1 MGKVRYLE
9 AHLFSREIFSLPF
22 RSVELKFGTILFDNE
37 AVDSKDR
44 QNLYRL
50 CRIDHFYVSN
60 GWRTRYMRIE
70 YTTWIASLS
79 NEGSTIWFILL
90 YQLESD
96 SDNERKRA
104 EQSKSAAPYLSKTM
118 LITHPVRKCVF
129 EFLRVIMTD
138 SLMSPS
144 TAAKGQGVID
154 AILEVRNKIGISTK
168 LP

>member
-1 MGKVRYLE
+1 
-9 AHLFSREIFSLPF
+9 
-22 RSVELKFGTILFDNE
+22 
-37 AVDSKDR
+37 
-44 QNLYRL
+44 
-50 CRIDHFYVSN
+50 
-60 GWRTRYMRIE
+60 MRIE

-96 SDNERKRA
+96 SDNERQRA
-104 EQSKSAAPYLSKTM
+104 AQSQSAASYLSKTM
-118 LITHPVRKCVF
+118 LITHPARKCVF

-168 LP
+168 LPWVFTRKMRLTCIDSEEGLKFKLNICLVHLIVHKRKPLVNALYSLKSKGHLCPAIL

>member
-1 MGKVRYLE
+1 MTHTTSGPPV
-9 AHLFSREIFSLPF
+9 
-22 RSVELKFGTILFDNE
+22 
-37 AVDSKDR
+37 
-44 QNLYRL
+44 QNLYRP
-50 CRIDHFYVSN
+50 CRIDHFYASN

-96 SDNERKRA
+96 SDNERQRA
-104 EQSKSAAPYLSKTM
+104 AQSQSAASYLSKTM
-118 LITHPVRKCVF
+118 LITHPARKCVF

-168 LP
+168 LPWVFTRKTRLTCIHSSLNWIYFLYIW

>member
-1 MGKVRYLE
+1 
-9 AHLFSREIFSLPF
+9 
-22 RSVELKFGTILFDNE
+22 
-37 AVDSKDR
+37 
-44 QNLYRL
+44 
-50 CRIDHFYVSN
+50 
-60 GWRTRYMRIE
+60 MRIE
-70 YTTWIASLS
+70 YTTWIASLI

-96 SDNERKRA
+96 SDNERQRA
-104 EQSKSAAPYLSKTM
+104 AQSQSAASYLSKTM
-118 LITHPVRKCVF
+118 LITHPARKCVF

-168 LP
+168 LPWVFTRKTRLTCIHSEEGLKFKLNICLVHLIVYKRKPFVNALYSLKSKGHLCPAVL